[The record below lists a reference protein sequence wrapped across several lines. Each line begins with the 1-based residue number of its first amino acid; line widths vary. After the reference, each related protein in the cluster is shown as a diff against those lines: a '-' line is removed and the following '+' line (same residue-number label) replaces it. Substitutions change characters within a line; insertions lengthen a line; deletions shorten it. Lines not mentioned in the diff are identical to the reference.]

1 MDHEVVVVG
10 GGIGG
15 LTVAAL
21 LAKRGVDVCLLEK
34 ESRVGGCAA
43 SFEKFGY
50 SFEQGDGLYTGWK
63 SNEIH
68 DRIFS
73 ELAVDPPEVRLL
85 ESCYVV
91 RLPDQSEISLA
102 GNSEEFEESLRA
114 SFPEC
119 AGKAVEFYRKIAPLS
134 TALRRTLER
143 MPDFLSAS
151 RSRRAYIL
159 LKEGRIAAEILKTG
173 EQSTVQQL
181 EETSAR
187 FRRFI
192 DVQLQQLAQAT
203 SADVSYLHAAL
214 ALSAPREGMFAI
226 RGGVSVLAKNLAES
240 ITGSGGKIR
249 LDTPVLR
256 LSYDSTST
264 ATGVQLLSGETVIAS
279 RGIVSNLTVWDTYGK
294 LIGLNRTSTG
304 MRKYLN
310 ALRSW
315 GAYLLYLGMDEDA
328 AASLATE
335 HILTLSD
342 WQLKQDYDPETSQL
356 LFAAAPPWDRRAPE
370 GKRAVTVH
378 AFTDVDE
385 WFTFH
390 KDETD
395 LEERDQQ
402 MLELCWGRLHSAMP
416 ELGSSVEVID
426 TVNPRTFYDHT
437 RRKLGMVG
445 GRPQNSFWLVGPS
458 YATSLPNVFIVSDT
472 TYPGGI
478 AALSQSA
485 LLLADKLAH
494 P

>member
-21 LAKRGVDVCLLEK
+21 LARRGVNVCLLEK
-34 ESRVGGCAA
+34 EPQVGGCALR
-43 SFEKFGY
+43 FEKFGY
-50 SFEQGDGLYTGWK
+50 SFEQGDGLYSGWGA
-63 SNEIH
+63 NEIH
-68 DRIFS
+68 DQIFS
-73 ELAVDPPEVRLL
+73 ELAVNPPEVRLL
-85 ESCYVV
+85 EPSYVV
-91 RLPDQSEISLA
+91 RLPDQSEIALA
-102 GNSEEFEESLRA
+102 GNSERFEESLHA

-119 AGKAVEFYRKIAPLS
+119 AGNAVEFYRKIAPLS
-134 TALRRTLER
+134 AALRRTLQR
-143 MPDFLSAS
+143 APDFLSAS
-151 RSRRAYIL
+151 RSRRTYVL
-159 LKEGRIAAEILKTG
+159 LKEGRIAAEILKASDHLTL
-173 EQSTVQQL
+173 QHL
-181 EETSAR
+181 HETSSR

-192 DVQLQQLAQAT
+192 DVQLQMLAQAT

-226 RGGVSVLAKNLAES
+226 RGGASAVAHSLAES
-240 ITGSGGKIR
+240 VTRSGGKIR
-249 LDTPVLR
+249 LDAPALR
-256 LSYDSTST
+256 LSYDSTGA
-264 ATGVQLLSGETVIAS
+264 ATGVQLLNGETITAS
-279 RGIVSNLTVWDTYGK
+279 RGIISNLTVWDTYGK
-294 LIGLNRTSTG
+294 LIGLNRTPAE
-304 MRKYLN
+304 MRKHLS

-315 GAYLLYLGMDEDA
+315 GAYLIYLGMDEDA
-328 AASLATE
+328 AASLLSE
-335 HILTLSD
+335 HVLTLID
-342 WQLKQDYDPETSQL
+342 WQLNQDYDPATSQL
-356 LFAAAPPWDRRAPE
+356 LFAAAPSWDRRAPE

-395 LEERDQQ
+395 LEKRDQQ

-426 TVNPRTFYDHT
+426 TANPRTFYDLT

-445 GRPQNSFWLVGPS
+445 GRPLNRFWLTGPS
-458 YATSLPNVFIVSDT
+458 YVTSLPNVFIVSDT

-485 LLLADKLAH
+485 LLLADNLSKL
-494 P
+494 